1 MKTTIHFLRLFKIN
15 EISMKNKVI
24 VALAATMALTACE
37 TMTETQRNTA
47 LGVGVGALAGAG
59 IAKATGGKAGT
70 GALIGAA
77 IGGVGTYIWSAS
89 MERQRKELEA
99 ATRGTG
105 VTVSRT
111 SDNQLKMAIPA
122 DISFD
127 SNSAYIKSQFRP
139 VLNSFVSSLRSNPN
153 THVIVVGHTDST
165 GNPSINDPLSLNRAN
180 ATRDYIFRQGV
191 QGPRIQ
197 TAGRGARE
205 PVASNDSSWG
215 RSKNRRVEI
224 FVAQTQ

>member
-1 MKTTIHFLRLFKIN
+1 MQMKAGA
-15 EISMKNKVI
+15 I
-24 VALAATMALTACE
+24 VALAAVLSLTACE

-47 LGVGVGALAGAG
+47 IGIGVGALAGAG
-59 IAKATGGKAGT
+59 VAKATGGKAGK

-77 IGGVGTYIWSAS
+77 VGGVGTYIWSAN

-111 SDNQLKMAIPA
+111 SDNQLKMAIPS

-139 VLNSFVSSLRSNPN
+139 VLNSFVTSLKRNPN
-153 THVIVVGHTDST
+153 THVIIIGHTDST
-165 GNPSINDPLSLNRAN
+165 GGDHINDPLSLNRAN
-180 ATRDYIFRQGV
+180 ATRDYIFNQGV
-191 QGPRIQ
+191 RGPRIQ
-197 TAGRGARE
+197 TEGRGARE

-224 FVAQTQ
+224 FVAEPQ

>member
-1 MKTTIHFLRLFKIN
+1 MQMKTGA
-15 EISMKNKVI
+15 I
-24 VALAATMALTACE
+24 VALAAVLSLTACE

-47 LGVGVGALAGAG
+47 IGIGVGALAGAG
-59 IAKATGGKAGT
+59 VAKATGGKAGK

-77 IGGVGTYIWSAS
+77 VGGVGTYIWSAN

-111 SDNQLKMAIPA
+111 SDNQLKMAIPS

-139 VLNSFVSSLRSNPN
+139 VLNSFVTSLKRNPN
-153 THVIVVGHTDST
+153 THVIIIGHTDST
-165 GNPSINDPLSLNRAN
+165 GGDHINDPLSLNRAN
-180 ATRDYIFRQGV
+180 ATRDYIFNQGV
-191 QGPRIQ
+191 RGPRIQ
-197 TAGRGARE
+197 TQGRGARE

-224 FVAQTQ
+224 FVAEPQ

>member
-1 MKTTIHFLRLFKIN
+1 MQMKTGA
-15 EISMKNKVI
+15 I
-24 VALAATMALTACE
+24 VALAALLSLTACE

-47 LGVGVGALAGAG
+47 IGIGVGALAGAG
-59 IAKATGGKAGT
+59 VAKATGGKAGK

-77 IGGVGTYIWSAS
+77 VGGVGTYIWSAN

-111 SDNQLKMAIPA
+111 SDNQLKMAIPS

-139 VLNSFVSSLRSNPN
+139 VLNSFVTSLKRNPN
-153 THVIVVGHTDST
+153 THVIIIGHTDST
-165 GNPSINDPLSLNRAN
+165 GGDHINDPLSLNRAN
-180 ATRDYIFRQGV
+180 ATRDYIFNQGV
-191 QGPRIQ
+191 RGPRIQ
-197 TAGRGARE
+197 TEGRGARE

-224 FVAQTQ
+224 FVAEPQ

>member
-1 MKTTIHFLRLFKIN
+1 MRDGLIFAL
-15 EISMKNKVI
+15 
-24 VALAATMALTACE
+24 VATVALTACD
-37 TMTETQRNTA
+37 TMTDTQRNTT

-77 IGGVGTYIWSAS
+77 VGGVGTYIWSAN

-105 VTVSRT
+105 VTISRT
-111 SDNQLKMAIPA
+111 NDNQLKIAVPA

-127 SNSAYIKSQFRP
+127 SNSAAIKSPFRP
-139 VLNSFVSSLRSNPN
+139 VLNSFVSSLRRNPH
-153 THVIVVGHTDST
+153 THVIIVGHTDST
-165 GNPSINDPLSLNRAN
+165 GSARINDPLSLHRAN

-197 TAGRGARE
+197 TDGRGARE
-205 PVASNDSSWG
+205 PIASNESNWG

>member
-1 MKTTIHFLRLFKIN
+1 MQMKTGA
-15 EISMKNKVI
+15 I
-24 VALAATMALTACE
+24 VALAAVLSLTACE

-47 LGVGVGALAGAG
+47 IGIGVGALAGAG
-59 IAKATGGKAGT
+59 VAKATGGKAGK

-77 IGGVGTYIWSAS
+77 VGGVGTYIWSAN

-111 SDNQLKMAIPA
+111 SDNQLKMAIPS

-139 VLNSFVSSLRSNPN
+139 VLNSFVTSLKRNPN
-153 THVIVVGHTDST
+153 THVIIIGHTDST
-165 GNPSINDPLSLNRAN
+165 GGDHINDPLSLNRAN
-180 ATRDYIFRQGV
+180 ATRDYIFNQGV
-191 QGPRIQ
+191 RGPRIQ
-197 TAGRGARE
+197 TEGRGARE

-224 FVAQTQ
+224 FVAEPQ

>member
-1 MKTTIHFLRLFKIN
+1 MQMKTGA
-15 EISMKNKVI
+15 I
-24 VALAATMALTACE
+24 VALAAVLSLTACE

-47 LGVGVGALAGAG
+47 IGIGVGALAGAG
-59 IAKATGGKAGT
+59 VAKAAGGKAGK

-77 IGGVGTYIWSAS
+77 VGGVGTYIWSAN

-111 SDNQLKMAIPA
+111 SDNQLKMAIPS

-139 VLNSFVSSLRSNPN
+139 VLNSFVTSLKRNPN
-153 THVIVVGHTDST
+153 THVIIIGHTDST
-165 GNPSINDPLSLNRAN
+165 GGDHINDPLSLNRAN
-180 ATRDYIFRQGV
+180 ATRDYIFNQGV
-191 QGPRIQ
+191 RGPRIQ
-197 TAGRGARE
+197 TEGRGARE

-224 FVAQTQ
+224 FVAEPQ